1 MGKVIARE
9 FIWLIV
15 ALIAAIPLGIVF
27 LWFFGFTR
35 EIIDLG
41 ETTKNWIFGLYMIG
55 YFTSFAG
62 IYIIR
67 FVIMALQTLTKPE
80 GEEEDE
86 E

>member
-15 ALIAAIPLGIVF
+15 ALIVAIPLGLVF

-35 EIIDLG
+35 EIINLT
-41 ETTKNWIFGLYMIG
+41 EIRKNFIFWLYLIG

-67 FVIMALQTLTKPE
+67 FVMMALESLTKPE
-80 GEEEDE
+80 EVLDDE
-86 E
+86 

>member
-15 ALIAAIPLGIVF
+15 ALIVAIPLGIVF

-35 EIIDLG
+35 EIIDLQ
-41 ETTKNWIFGLYMIG
+41 ERKNWIFLLYLAG

-67 FVIMALQTLTKPE
+67 FVMMALSALTKPE
-80 GEEEDE
+80 DEEDE

>member
-15 ALIAAIPLGIVF
+15 ALIVAIPLGLAF

-35 EIIDLG
+35 EIINLT
-41 ETTKNWIFGLYMIG
+41 EIRKNYIFWLYLIG

-67 FVIMALQTLTKPE
+67 FVMMALQSLAVPDAV
-80 GEEEDE
+80 EEEE

>member
-9 FIWLIV
+9 FIWLMV
-15 ALIAAIPLGIVF
+15 GLIAAIPLGIVF

-35 EIIDLG
+35 EIINLS
-41 ETTKNWIFGLYMIG
+41 EIHKNYIFWLYLIG
-55 YFTSFAG
+55 YLTSFVG

-67 FVIMALQTLTKPE
+67 FVSMALETLTAPE
-80 GEEEDE
+80 GEEEE

>member
-9 FIWLIV
+9 FIWLMV
-15 ALIAAIPLGIVF
+15 GLIAAIPLGIVF

-35 EIIDLG
+35 EIINLS
-41 ETTKNWIFGLYMIG
+41 EIRKNYIFWLYLIG
-55 YFTSFAG
+55 YLTSFVG

-67 FVIMALQTLTKPE
+67 FVSMALESLTAPE
-80 GEEEDE
+80 VEEEE

>member
-15 ALIAAIPLGIVF
+15 GLIIAIPLGLVF

-35 EIIDLG
+35 EIIQLT
-41 ETTKNWIFGLYMIG
+41 EIRKNYIFWLYLIG

-67 FVIMALQTLTKPE
+67 FVIMALQTLVVPE
-80 GEEEDE
+80 EVLDE